1 MIDNREAL
9 FFKPVAEGYVF
20 RAPNPWVFG
29 RGRFFLVN
37 EAQKARLLGILTA
50 RSPLAVLMT
59 FLASFLIMF
68 GASVAAIVF
77 LAGAGEPG
85 AALFVPMVALVLLS
99 MYVALLFCV
108 RPTALLVQRQLPELT
123 PTDQRIT
130 AADRRAAAGKAVWV
144 PGQLMIAA
152 SHAILSAMFFLQA
165 MQRAHGNPVSM
176 PDNIADFS
184 AMFAGGCFAFS
195 SICMLIPALKKLTQ
209 GRDQATP
216 TETTPKKW
224 QLPAFSLAISILAF
238 GFVLYAGHINAASAQ
253 RRQKSIEIS
262 QRLAALKE
270 RIEKSDIAK
279 RRMSLKSRVAANNAR
294 INALIEKFNHPTV
307 KCEPAASSDDPA
319 LQQTASACAER
330 ARQETR
336 AVQAEIA
343 KNTQEAAALEQ
354 EGEALQR
361 DVAGINAE
369 IAAIKADN
377 NANR

>member
-1 MIDNREAL
+1 MTDNREAL
-9 FFKPVAEGYVF
+9 YFKPVAEGYVF

-37 EAQKARLLGILTA
+37 EAQKSRLLAILTA
-50 RSPLAVLMT
+50 RSQSKLLMM

-68 GASVAAIVF
+68 GASVAAIVL

-85 AALFVPMVALVLLS
+85 AALFAPTVALALLS

-108 RPTALLVQRQLPELT
+108 RPTALLVRRQLPELT

-130 AADRRAAAGKAVWV
+130 AADRRAAAENAVWV

-184 AMFAGGCFAFS
+184 AIFAGGCFAFS

-216 TETTPKKW
+216 HRDDPEEMAAAGFQPRHLDPGVRLRALRRPY
-224 QLPAFSLAISILAF
+224 QCGIGPAPAE
-238 GFVLYAGHINAASAQ
+238 VDRN
-253 RRQKSIEIS
+253 
-262 QRLAALKE
+262 LAA
-270 RIEKSDIAK
+270 AG
-279 RRMSLKSRVAANNAR
+279 
-294 INALIEKFNHPTV
+294 
-307 KCEPAASSDDPA
+307 
-319 LQQTASACAER
+319 R
-330 ARQETR
+330 AQGAHRK
-336 AVQAEIA
+336 I
-343 KNTQEAAALEQ
+343 
-354 EGEALQR
+354 
-361 DVAGINAE
+361 
-369 IAAIKADN
+369 
-377 NANR
+377 